1 VTREDGNGRMMDVEF
16 MSRGSPFGHGREPD
30 ADAMLRRQ
38 RRMSEP
44 DNEVPAPVPFTAV
57 LGRTDDVAVC
67 IVGIHVFT
75 TGLSF
80 QLAVRLRQVPPGLH
94 HRIFEMVSGHR
105 LDTSAEDRLLLGVE
119 LVDGRTASNVASDYW
134 FAMDDL
140 PDGRLVLSPG
150 RGGGGR
156 LHYDQRFW
164 LSPLPP
170 PGPVTFVCAWPA
182 LGLTESSAECD
193 GQLLLDAAARAVVLW
208 PPSSQSVEP
217 EPPPEPPVVPT
228 GWFSRQQHRHGA
240 GRPREDV

>member
-1 VTREDGNGRMMDVEF
+1 MEF
-16 MSRGSPFGHGREPD
+16 TGWPFGHGKEPD
-30 ADAMLRRQ
+30 AEAMLRMQ

-57 LGRTDDVAVC
+57 LGRTYDVAVC
-67 IVGIHVFT
+67 IAGMHAYT

-80 QLAVRLRQVPPGLH
+80 RLAVRLRQMPTGLH

-105 LDTSAEDRLLLGVE
+105 LPGTSAEDRLLLGVE
-119 LVDGRTASNVASDYW
+119 FADGRTASNVASDYW

-140 PDGRLVLSPG
+140 PDDRLVLSA
-150 RGGGGR
+150 GGGGGGGG
-156 LHYDQRFW
+156 HYDQRFW

-193 GQLLLDAAARAVVLW
+193 GQLLLDAAARALVLW
-208 PPSSQSVEP
+208 PPSSQSFEP

-228 GWFSRQQHRHGA
+228 GWFSRQQRRHGHQRGQA
-240 GRPREDV
+240 